1 MFDRMSDASSPH
13 LPDDRLVVSYAEAMA
28 ADGVPCSPSARKPR
42 LVVADLRA
50 AGLPIAI
57 TPPAPATRAQ
67 LSLAH
72 DAAYVDAVLDLRC
85 ANGFG
90 DRSPNVARSLPF
102 TTGAMLAAARAA
114 LERRVA
120 LAPVSGF
127 HHASFAAGAGFCT
140 FNGLAVTAFVLL
152 AERRVERVA
161 ILDCDM
167 HYGDG
172 TADVLR
178 RRDPAGRVLH
188 ATAGARFGAR
198 TQASAFFRWLEA
210 TLDACASCDL
220 VLYQAGADP
229 HVDDPLGGFLDDAE
243 LERRDA
249 LVFRR
254 LAAVGVPVAWNLAGG
269 YQRDPDG
276 SIPKVLAIHRR
287 TARACIEAY
296 GLGASSSSGPAGPRG
311 EAGPAPSVT
320 PR

>member
-1 MFDRMSDASSPH
+1 MFGDMPDPSSAPC
-13 LPDDRLVVSYAEAMA
+13 LPDDELIVCYCDAMA
-28 ADGVPCSPSARKPR
+28 ADGASFSPSARKPR

-50 AGLPIAI
+50 DGLPVAI
-57 TPPAPATRAQ
+57 VAPSPATRAE

-72 DAAYVDAVLDLRC
+72 DPAYVDAVLDLRR

-90 DRSPNVARSLPF
+90 DRDPDVARSLPF
-102 TTGAMLAAARAA
+102 TTGAMLAAARIA

-127 HHASFAAGAGFCT
+127 HHASFDVGRGFCT
-140 FNGLAVTAFVLL
+140 FNGLAVTALALL
-152 AERRVERVA
+152 AEGRVERVA

-178 RRDPAGRVLH
+178 RRDPARRVLH
-188 ATAGARFGAR
+188 ATAGERFR
-198 TQASAFFRWLEA
+198 SSNQAPEFFGWLDA
-210 TLDACASCDL
+210 TLDACASADL

-229 HVDDPLGGFLDDAE
+229 HVDDPLGGFLDDVE

-249 LVFRR
+249 LVFQR
-254 LAAVGVPVAWNLAGG
+254 LAAAGVPVAWNLAGG
-269 YQRDPDG
+269 YQRAPDG
-276 SIPKVLAIHRR
+276 SIPNVLAIHRR
-287 TARACIEAY
+287 TARACVAAY
-296 GLGASSSSGPAGPRG
+296 GLGGRVDG
-311 EAGPAPSVT
+311 EARSPAVS